1 MKSIK
6 MRGICAAV
14 TGALLFGFGANA
26 MADSTTDIVNALVA
40 KGVLTEEEGALLNKG
55 REGEAAGQAKAL
67 KKASKLSISD
77 AVDNAKIYGD
87 VRVRYE
93 DRDNSGSAAGGS
105 ALSETHLQRSRYKVT
120 FGASTNSGNW
130 YSDLAMVMGAK
141 GRSDNADFGS
151 LASNEVDSKQ
161 ALFLKRAMIGYKPTD
176 WLAVEAGR
184 MTNPLYTS
192 SMVWDAD
199 LNVEGLAE
207 KVNFK
212 YGDAEFFGNFVQSQY
227 QGVRKL
233 VGGVPSAAAQT
244 TAFGVALTGAG
255 VGTSAGSAELFAFQA
270 GVKYA
275 FNDRTS
281 GKAAATYSTYS
292 KNPYTTNFGSTI
304 AGAGTATTTYSTTSP
319 SSGVYTTTA
328 TTTTTA
334 GAANSSKGNNW
345 GVNDLNIWE
354 LPAEVNYMAMP
365 NIGVRVFEHTA
376 WNTSADD
383 RAVNSGIAGVTGS
396 STADAMAWTV
406 GLAVGSAKDL
416 KAFEG
421 NKMAKGDWNAKLW
434 YQSVGAWS
442 VDAALVD
449 SDIFEG
455 RTNMEGTA
463 FKAQYNIEDNVLF
476 NFTAAH
482 ANKKNKSLYAFGIGD
497 ISGDIDKLDLI
508 QADLTYKF

>member
-1 MKSIK
+1 M
-6 MRGICAAV
+6 V
-14 TGALLFGFGANA
+14 VN
-26 MADSTTDIVNALVA
+26 STTDIVNALVA

-67 KKASKLSISD
+67 KKAGKLSISD
-77 AVDNAKIYGD
+77 AVDNAKLYGD

-161 ALFLKRAMIGYKPTD
+161 AMFLKRAMVGYKATD

-233 VGGVPSAAAQT
+233 VGGVPSAAAQSS
-244 TAFGVALTGAG
+244 AYGVAPTSGAAMA
-255 VGTSAGSAELFAFQA
+255 TSAGSAELFAFQA

-281 GKAAATYSTYS
+281 GKAAATFSTYS
-292 KNPYTTNFGSTI
+292 KNPYTTNFG
-304 AGAGTATTTYSTTSP
+304 AAVPNGGTATTTYTTVAATAP
-319 SSGVYTTTA
+319 ATGYVTTA
-328 TTTTTA
+328 STSTPRRS
-334 GAANSSKGNNW
+334 AA
-345 GVNDLNIWE
+345 
-354 LPAEVNYMAMP
+354 
-365 NIGVRVFEHTA
+365 
-376 WNTSADD
+376 
-383 RAVNSGIAGVTGS
+383 GS
-396 STADAMAWTV
+396 S
-406 GLAVGSAKDL
+406 
-416 KAFEG
+416 
-421 NKMAKGDWNAKLW
+421 
-434 YQSVGAWS
+434 
-442 VDAALVD
+442 
-449 SDIFEG
+449 
-455 RTNMEGTA
+455 
-463 FKAQYNIEDNVLF
+463 
-476 NFTAAH
+476 
-482 ANKKNKSLYAFGIGD
+482 
-497 ISGDIDKLDLI
+497 
-508 QADLTYKF
+508 